1 MSPLSLPPL
10 LWPTIIIVALK
21 EQKAPLGKW
30 GFHEEGRDMAILWQR
45 DGIFE
50 EGGMGKKGGE
60 EREIAFDKAV
70 YRER

>member
-30 GFHEEGRDMAILWQR
+30 DFHEEGRDMAIL
-45 DGIFE
+45 
-50 EGGMGKKGGE
+50 
-60 EREIAFDKAV
+60 
-70 YRER
+70 